1 MAVPSLRLRHRT
13 YPAQL
18 AAAGW
23 KTLQVWSVG
32 LFVDPDRQIARIE
45 KLLPLDA
52 DTRQK
57 LEQAH
62 TALSDLVEQSKVEH
76 PVGSEEHEAEQQ
88 AQVEDELTT
97 GEPVSVP
104 GGEAASSPAG
114 DAQGADHSEAEA
126 AQSAQ
131 SAETAQSESK
141 EQHDAQ

>member
-1 MAVPSLRLRHRT
+1 
-13 YPAQL
+13 
-18 AAAGW
+18 
-23 KTLQVWSVG
+23 TLQVWSVG

-52 DTRQK
+52 DTKHK

-76 PVGSEEHEAEQQ
+76 PVGSEEHEAGEQ
-88 AQVEDELTT
+88 AQVEDGLTT
-97 GEPVSVP
+97 GEPVSGP

-114 DAQGADHSEAEA
+114 DAQGADHSEAE
-126 AQSAQ
+126 S
-131 SAETAQSESK
+131 AQSESK